1 MKETV
6 FGFDNL
12 VLVKASAYLCPMG
25 NVRVLKY
32 IIEYEMVQQDNMR
45 FKYELFE
52 NDRLRN

>member
-1 MKETV
+1 VKESV

-12 VLVKASAYLCPMG
+12 VRVQASAYVCPQG
-25 NVRVLKY
+25 NVRVLTC
-32 IIEYEMVQQDNMR
+32 IIEYEMVQDNMR